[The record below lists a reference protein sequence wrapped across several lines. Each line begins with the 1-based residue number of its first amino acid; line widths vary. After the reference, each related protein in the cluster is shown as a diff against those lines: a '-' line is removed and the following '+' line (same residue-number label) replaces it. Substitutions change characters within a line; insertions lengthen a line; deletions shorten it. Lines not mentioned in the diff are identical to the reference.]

1 MSRQVWITGAGAV
14 SAAGAGA
21 PLLDALLRS
30 GESGV
35 RKDAGAACAPAG
47 AAPGLRFARECRHL
61 DRAAALFFTA
71 GCEAWENAGLSASTP
86 VAERLAIIEGSSL
99 GPTAELLT
107 LYRERL
113 TSGEDRPHRP
123 SMLVKLM
130 TGAGGAALAQRLGA
144 HGAVLH
150 LSAGSVSA
158 TCAIGEAFQRIASGA
173 ADVVV
178 AGGAECPLH
187 PEILAVFRAAG
198 ILADAH
204 SADCRPFDVRRRGT
218 VLGEGAGALVLES
231 DEHARARGA
240 VPRAVVAGFGLK
252 CEAHSMTAPDPT
264 GAGVAAAVLSAV
276 GARGIERIGWI
287 KSHGTGTRM
296 NDAAEC
302 RGLSSVFGARMRD
315 VPLTSLKPA
324 LGHCL
329 GASGAV
335 EAVAA
340 LLALE
345 GGYVPSTVGLEQ
357 LDPELAAC
365 RFATRVLS
373 SDAREVLMVSESFGG
388 RCAALVFERP
398 TRSSG
403 R

>member
-1 MSRQVWITGAGAV
+1 MSRRVWITGVGAV

-21 PLLDALLRS
+21 AALDALLRS

-35 RKDAGAACAPAG
+35 RKDAGLDGAPAG
-47 AAPGLRFARECRHL
+47 AAPTIRFARECRHL

-107 LYRERL
+107 LYQERL

-130 TGAGGAALAQRLGA
+130 TGAGGAALAQLLNA

-198 ILADAH
+198 ILADAYG
-204 SADCRPFDVRRRGT
+204 ADCRPFDVRRRGT

-231 DEHARARGA
+231 DEHARGRGA
-240 VPRAVVAGFGLK
+240 VPRAVVTGFGLK

-264 GAGVAAAVLSAV
+264 GAGVVAAVRAALPGGV
-276 GARGIERIGWI
+276 ERIGWI
-287 KSHGTGTRM
+287 KSHGTGTQM

-302 RGLSSVFGARMRD
+302 HGLSSVFGERMRD

-345 GGYVPSTVGLEQ
+345 GGYVPATVGLEQ
-357 LDPELAAC
+357 LDPELAGG
-365 RFATRVLS
+365 RFATRVLV

-398 TRSSG
+398 NAEASAA
-403 R
+403 

>member
-1 MSRQVWITGAGAV
+1 VENASLGAV
-14 SAAGAGA
+14 
-21 PLLDALLRS
+21 LDA
-30 GESGV
+30 
-35 RKDAGAACAPAG
+35 D
-47 AAPGLRFARECRHL
+47 RF
-61 DRAAALFFTA
+61 
-71 GCEAWENAGLSASTP
+71 
-86 VAERLAIIEGSSL
+86 AIIEGSSL

-113 TSGEDRPHRP
+113 VAGEAARHRP
-123 SMLVKLM
+123 SMLIKLM

-158 TCAIGEAFQRIASGA
+158 TCAIGEAFQRIATGA
-173 ADVVV
+173 ADVVL

-198 ILADAH
+198 ILAHAH
-204 SADCRPFDVRRRGT
+204 GEACRPFDARRRGT

-231 DEHARARGA
+231 EAHARARGA
-240 VPRAVVAGFGLK
+240 QPRAIVTGFGLR
-252 CEAHSMTAPDPT
+252 CEAHSMTAPDPD
-264 GAGVAAAVLSAV
+264 GAGVAAAVRAALPD
-276 GARGIERIGWI
+276 GARRIGWI
-287 KSHGTGTRM
+287 KSHGTGTQM

-302 RGLSSVFGARMRD
+302 RGLGTVFGSLLRD
-315 VPLTSLKPA
+315 LPITSLKPA

-345 GGYVPSTVGLEQ
+345 GGYVPATIGLDQ
-357 LDPELAAC
+357 PDPELADL
-365 RFATRVLS
+365 RFATRVET
-373 SDAREVLMVSESFGG
+373 SDARGVLMVSESFGG
-388 RCAALVFERP
+388 RCAALSFERP
-398 TRSSG
+398 A
-403 R
+403 